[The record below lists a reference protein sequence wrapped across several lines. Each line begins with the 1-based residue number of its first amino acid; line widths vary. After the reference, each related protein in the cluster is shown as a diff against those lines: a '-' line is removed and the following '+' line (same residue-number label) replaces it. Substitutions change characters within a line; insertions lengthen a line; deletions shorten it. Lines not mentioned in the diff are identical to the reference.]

1 MLKLLELFGG
11 IGACSRA
18 LDHLGIEYEI
28 ADYVEIDKYAV
39 KSYNAIH
46 NTNFKPQDIKE
57 WNKDIEVDLIMHGSP
72 CQDFSTAGKN
82 RGGDEGSG
90 TRSSLMYE
98 TIRIIEK
105 LKPKYVIWENVK
117 NLISEKH
124 RHNFSKYLRKLEQ
137 LGYVSNYKVL
147 NSKDYGIP
155 QNRERI
161 FTISIR
167 NDIKWE
173 FTFPPKEKLK
183 LRLRDLLEKEVDE
196 KYFLSDKMMQ
206 YISANNEKWS
216 GNNEESTINKSVAT
230 TINTGEGH
238 RICDA
243 SNYVSD
249 DVADDFDL
257 KQVKLL
263 GGIGEKDSN
272 GGTQWK
278 NQNRIYS
285 SSSSS
290 PSIETCF
297 HPFISL
303 DDEKVKKIGGLY
315 GNHQAGSIFDD
326 NGISPTLDTMG
337 GGNRMPFVAVNK
349 HLKETIENNELKDGM
364 FIDGYN
370 RKVNE
375 EIAGTIDNGV
385 NFRNDKYLCV
395 KNATQKGFLEAQ
407 EGDGIDISSRMAT
420 HRGTVQKD
428 MAQTIN
434 TQQDGG
440 VVVLGNYSPS
450 NHEAS
455 RIVDKNGLAPTIKE
469 NHGTINAVNDLRIR
483 KLTPLECWRLM
494 AFDDEAFY
502 KASQVNSNAQLYK
515 QAGNSIV
522 VKVLERILENLLI
535 TEVKDIQLNIFD
547 MMDQMEEL

>member
-46 NTNFKPQDIKE
+46 NTDFKPQDIKE
-57 WNKDIEVDLIMHGSP
+57 WDKDIEVDLIMHGSP

-206 YISANNEKWS
+206 YISASNEKWS

-257 KQVKLL
+257 KQMKLL
-263 GGIGEKDSN
+263 GGIGNK
-272 GGTQWK
+272 GTTNQYRT
-278 NQNRIYS
+278 QNRIYS

-290 PSIETCF
+290 PAVNTGANPYIA
-297 HPFISL
+297 I
-303 DDEKVKKIGGLY
+303 DDEKI
-315 GNHQAGSIFDD
+315 
-326 NGISPTLDTMG
+326 
-337 GGNRMPFVAVNK
+337 NK

-385 NFRNDKYLCV
+385 NFKNDKYLCV

-469 NHGTINAVNDLRIR
+469 NHGTINDVNDLRIR

-494 AFDDEAFY
+494 SFDDEAFY

-522 VKVLERILENLLI
+522 VKVLEAILKNLLI

-547 MMDQMEEL
+547 MMDQMEEI